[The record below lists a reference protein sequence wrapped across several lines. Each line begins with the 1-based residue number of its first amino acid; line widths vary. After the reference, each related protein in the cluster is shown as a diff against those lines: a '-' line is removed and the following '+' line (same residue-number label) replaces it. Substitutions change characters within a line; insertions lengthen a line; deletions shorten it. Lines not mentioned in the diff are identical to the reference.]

1 MNTELAPRHADDTVL
16 KQAGSPQS
24 LLADAKV
31 SENLYANHLSFWNK
45 KSIALEEIVWKLP
58 DECVNELENV
68 CENGQVEKTNNLQTD
83 LPKTVEF
90 TDKLRTALSF
100 GSGIAIVDGFRVKHN
115 SEEANRLQCKLF
127 SSLLA
132 TLMPQNIS
140 GDILYDVKDKKVANP
155 EGVRKSIT
163 NAEQPFHT
171 DGGWMNPPAR
181 FIGLFCLANANTGG
195 VSLATSL
202 YSAFKSLSD
211 THQKTLLHSLP
222 WDKQGEYFNGESPVA
237 INPGFQFT
245 LAGEFI
251 GRFYESYVR
260 NGYSMKLETIPDSVC
275 EALTELSQELKNST
289 SVKFTMKPGQ
299 YQFVNNWNMVHAR
312 LAFTDSGYSTRHL
325 IRTWYV

>member
-181 FIGLFCLANANTGG
+181 FIGSPTRKRCCIRCRGTNRESISMAKVRLLSIPGSNSHWLENLSV
-195 VSLATSL
+195 VSTKATS
-202 YSAFKSLSD
+202 ATD
-211 THQKTLLHSLP
+211 
-222 WDKQGEYFNGESPVA
+222 
-237 INPGFQFT
+237 
-245 LAGEFI
+245 
-251 GRFYESYVR
+251 
-260 NGYSMKLETIPDSVC
+260 IP
-275 EALTELSQELKNST
+275 
-289 SVKFTMKPGQ
+289 
-299 YQFVNNWNMVHAR
+299 
-312 LAFTDSGYSTRHL
+312 
-325 IRTWYV
+325 